1 MMTGIKASSLWSLG
15 SGMGYRRRQEGRLQF
30 AQSHEGREISAH
42 VSNLMSFSG
51 SHGITKFWP

>member
-15 SGMGYRRRQEGRLQF
+15 SGMGYRRRERRLQF
-30 AQSHEGREISAH
+30 DQSHEGREICAH